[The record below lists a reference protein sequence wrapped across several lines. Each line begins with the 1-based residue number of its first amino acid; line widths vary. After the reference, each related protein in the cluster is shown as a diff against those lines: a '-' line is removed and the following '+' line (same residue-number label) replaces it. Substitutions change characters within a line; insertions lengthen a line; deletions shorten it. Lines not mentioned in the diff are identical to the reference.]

1 MDKATVAQILEEIG
15 TLLDLKGENPFKVR
29 AYHNAARL
37 ISGLQQDL
45 GALVESGRLR
55 ELKGIGEALSEKIT
69 ELWKTDRLK
78 YHEELKAS
86 LPPGLLEMI
95 AIPGFGPKRAQLVYK
110 KLKVDSIEKLEAA
123 CRDGRI
129 ARLEG
134 FGEKSQEKILQGI
147 EQLRRFASRHH
158 YHKALAAALDILEA
172 LRGHPAAIRCAYAGS
187 LRRCR
192 ETVGDV
198 DFLVSA
204 KEQDAP
210 ALIELFTGLPGVLA
224 VNAKG
229 GTKSSVVLDGGI
241 QADLRVVSD
250 AQFPFALAYF
260 TGSKEHNIALRAR
273 ALARGLSLN
282 EYGFSKT
289 GKDKDEKGARDTGSV
304 IPCRTEQDIYEAL
317 GLDYIPPELRE
328 DMGEIEAAEKGELPK
343 LVEKENLRGT
353 FHCHS
358 TWTDGTETIGSMA
371 AGAQEL
377 GLGYL
382 GMADHSRSQ
391 FQARGLKE
399 DQIAGYLAETRK
411 LDQKFRKLGL
421 RIFAGIEVDILE
433 DGSLDYRDTILA
445 QFDYCIAAV
454 HRGFTMDEKTM
465 TARIL
470 RALANPHVTMLA
482 HPTGRLLLSREPY
495 AVDMRAVIEACAQHG
510 VIIELNSHP
519 WRLDLDWRW
528 WKFAK
533 QRGVRCAINPD
544 AHNVPDF
551 QSLAI
556 GVGIA
561 RKGWLTR
568 DDVINCLPADKVE
581 TVLKAR
587 RQPRTGL
594 WP

>member
-1 MDKATVAQILEEIG
+1 MDKAKVAEILEEIG

-37 ISGLQQDL
+37 IGGLQQDL
-45 GALVESGRLR
+45 GALVETGQLR

-78 YHEELKAS
+78 YHDDLKAS
-86 LPPGLLEMI
+86 LPSGLVEMI
-95 AIPGFGPKRAQLVYK
+95 AIPGFGPKRAQVVHK
-110 KLKVDSIEKLEAA
+110 KLKADSIEKLEAA
-123 CRDGRI
+123 CKDGRI
-129 ARLEG
+129 AQLEG
-134 FGEKSQEKILQGI
+134 FGEKSQENILQGI
-147 EQLRRFASRHH
+147 EQLRRFAGRHH
-158 YHKALAAALDILEA
+158 YHKALAAALGILES
-172 LRGHPAAIRCAYAGS
+172 LREHPAAIRCEYAGS

-204 KEQDAP
+204 KEKDAP
-210 ALIELFTGLPGVLA
+210 ALIERFVRLPGVISI
-224 VNAKG
+224 NAKG
-229 GTKSSVVLDGGI
+229 ETKSSVVLDGGI

-260 TGSKEHNIALRAR
+260 TGSKEHNIALRVR

-282 EYGFSKT
+282 EYGFSKA

-304 IPCRTEQDIYEAL
+304 IQCRTEEDIHEAME
-317 GLDYIPPELRE
+317 LDYIPPELRE
-328 DMGEIEAAEKGELPK
+328 EMGEIEAAEKGKLPK
-343 LVEKENLRGT
+343 LIEKENLRGT

-358 TWTDGTETIGSMA
+358 TWTDGAETIGSMA
-371 AGAQEL
+371 VAAQEL
-377 GLGYL
+377 GLDYL
-382 GMADHSRSQ
+382 GMADHSKSEFR
-391 FQARGLKE
+391 ARGLKD
-399 DQIAGYLAETRK
+399 DQIPGYIAETRK

-433 DGSLDYRDTILA
+433 NGSLDYSDKILA

-454 HRGFTMDEKTM
+454 HRGFTMDEMTM
-465 TARIL
+465 TARIVK
-470 RALANPHVTMLA
+470 ALANPHVTMLA
-482 HPTGRLLLSREPY
+482 HPTGRLLLSREAY
-495 AVDMRAVIEACAQHG
+495 AVDMRAVIEACAKHG

-519 WRLDLDWRW
+519 WRLDMDWRW

-533 QRGVRCAINPD
+533 ERGVKCAINPD
-544 AHNVPDF
+544 AHGTPDF

-581 TVLKAR
+581 AVLKAR
-587 RQPRTGL
+587 RK
-594 WP
+594 

>member
-1 MDKATVAQILEEIG
+1 MDKATVAEILEEIG

-37 ISGLQQDL
+37 IGGLQQDL
-45 GALVESGRLR
+45 GALVESGQLR

-69 ELWKTDRLK
+69 ELWKTEKLAYYD
-78 YHEELKAS
+78 ELKAS
-86 LPPGLLEMI
+86 LPSGLVEMI
-95 AIPGFGPKRAQLVYK
+95 AIPGFGPKRAQVVYK

-123 CRDGRI
+123 CKDGRI
-129 ARLEG
+129 ANLEG

-147 EQLRRFASRHH
+147 GQLRRFAGRHH

-172 LRGHPAAIRCAYAGS
+172 LRGHPVAIRCEYAGS

-204 KEQDAP
+204 KEKDAP
-210 ALIELFTGLPGVLA
+210 ALIEMFTKLPGVIA
-224 VNAKG
+224 VNAQG
-229 GTKSSVVLDGGI
+229 ETKSTVILDGGI

-273 ALARGLSLN
+273 ALQRGLSLN
-282 EYGFSKT
+282 EYGFSKA

-304 IPCRTEQDIYEAL
+304 IKCRTEEDIYEAL
-317 GLDYIPPELRE
+317 ELDYIPPELRE

-343 LVEKENLRGT
+343 LIEKENLRGA

-371 AGAQEL
+371 AGAQDL
-377 GLGYL
+377 GLDYL

-391 FQARGLKE
+391 FQARGLKDE
-399 DQIAGYLAETRK
+399 QIPDYIAETRK

-433 DGSLDYRDTILA
+433 DGSLDYSDKILA

-454 HRGFTMDEKTM
+454 HRGFTMDETAM
-465 TARIL
+465 TARIVK
-470 RALANPHVTMLA
+470 ALANPHVTMLA
-482 HPTGRLLLSREPY
+482 HPTGRLLLSREAY
-495 AVDMRAVIEACAQHG
+495 AVDMRAIIEACAKHG

-519 WRLDLDWRW
+519 WRLDLDWRL

-533 QRGVRCAINPD
+533 ERGVKCAINPD
-544 AHNVPDF
+544 AHSIPDF

-581 TVLKAR
+581 AVLKAR
-587 RQPRTGL
+587 RK
-594 WP
+594 